1 MNETETNIRDN
12 YQRLPSML
20 ISSLSLRPFFFLC
33 PKAYSFPRQCKF
45 PLQNFPK
52 PIFNDH
58 KVMLNSK
65 LLGYTHGSCAE
76 SFFFS
81 FSLFSVQLLSGNLSF
96 AAFSNTALSYA
107 YSNDEGEANGINFL
121 HLMEERGVRA
131 NSQTYLWLLD
141 GCLSSGWFSDGWKLH
156 GKILKM
162 GFCAEVVLCERLMDL
177 YRHFV
182 TWMVQ
187 SRCLMKC
194 L

>member
-1 MNETETNIRDN
+1 
-12 YQRLPSML
+12 
-20 ISSLSLRPFFFLC
+20 
-33 PKAYSFPRQCKF
+33 
-45 PLQNFPK
+45 
-52 PIFNDH
+52 
-58 KVMLNSK
+58 MLNSK